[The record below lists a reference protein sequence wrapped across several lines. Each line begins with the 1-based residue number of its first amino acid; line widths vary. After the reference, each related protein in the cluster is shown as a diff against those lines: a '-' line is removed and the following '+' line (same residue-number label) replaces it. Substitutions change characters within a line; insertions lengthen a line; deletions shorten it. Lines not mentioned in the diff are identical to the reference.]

1 MNFETKKITEPI
13 KLNKEKNKS
22 FAKKMKDNKH
32 ENYGSRH
39 NLFRKSSYKFDE
51 MQVINHN
58 RVDEKAL
65 THEYKKE
72 NSHKRNKS
80 KISNM
85 PNRQSTI
92 E

>member
-1 MNFETKKITEPI
+1 
-13 KLNKEKNKS
+13 
-22 FAKKMKDNKH
+22 MKDKNITFMNKV
-32 ENYGSRH
+32 SFQ
-39 NLFRKSSYKFDE
+39 LFFSTFFDE